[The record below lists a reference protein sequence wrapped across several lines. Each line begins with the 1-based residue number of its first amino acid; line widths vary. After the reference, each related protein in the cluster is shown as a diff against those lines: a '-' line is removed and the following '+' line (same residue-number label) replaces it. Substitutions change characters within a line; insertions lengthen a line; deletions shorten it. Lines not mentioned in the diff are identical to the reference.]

1 MLVLFL
7 AVTKI
12 IHLLTTIV
20 APQLIPYLG
29 SFAYVKDL
37 AYFRLPP
44 FISAWANFDG
54 LYYLR
59 IAQQGYQQ
67 YEQAFFPLYPLLI
80 RFLTPLF
87 FGNSLLTGIFISNL
101 SFLLAIWILH
111 KFLRLSKQKNL
122 FLTLIILLIFPT
134 AFFFGAVYTESLFL
148 LLVVLT
154 FYLLKKGSF
163 LLATIVTYFAALTRL
178 VGIFLI
184 LPLLINL
191 LTTHPRRSWFYWPLL
206 LMPVLGLLTYMVYL
220 YLSTGNWLAFF
231 HAQSVFGEARST
243 TLIFLPQVYY
253 RYFKIFITAAWNF
266 QYFVSLVEVITFSG
280 VLGVLLL
287 DLRIQIQK
295 QDFPLI
301 ALNLFSLANILLPTL
316 TGSFMSIPRFALL
329 SLSFFVCLS
338 QIKSKLALSLL
349 ISFFAVLQLILLS
362 FFIQGYFIS

>member
-1 MLVLFL
+1 
-7 AVTKI
+7 
-12 IHLLTTIV
+12 
-20 APQLIPYLG
+20 
-29 SFAYVKDL
+29 
-37 AYFRLPP
+37 
-44 FISAWANFDG
+44 
-54 LYYLR
+54 
-59 IAQQGYQQ
+59 
-67 YEQAFFPLYPLLI
+67 
-80 RFLTPLF
+80 
-87 FGNSLLTGIFISNL
+87 
-101 SFLLAIWILH
+101 
-111 KFLRLSKQKNL
+111 
-122 FLTLIILLIFPT
+122 
-134 AFFFGAVYTESLFL
+134 
-148 LLVVLT
+148 
-154 FYLLKKGSF
+154 
-163 LLATIVTYFAALTRL
+163 
-178 VGIFLI
+178 
-184 LPLLINL
+184 
-191 LTTHPRRSWFYWPLL
+191 
-206 LMPVLGLLTYMVYL
+206 MVYL